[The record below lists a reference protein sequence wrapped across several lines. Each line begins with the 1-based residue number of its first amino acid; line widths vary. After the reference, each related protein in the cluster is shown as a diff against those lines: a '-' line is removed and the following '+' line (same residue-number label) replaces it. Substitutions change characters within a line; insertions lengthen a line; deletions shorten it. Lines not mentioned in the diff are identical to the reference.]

1 VSFSRL
7 PSQLSSYEG
16 VLLLV
21 LHLQANH
28 LRLSECRRL
37 LKDDQADEAD
47 RILEEKTELL
57 QRFQAI
63 LGGIDGTGHGA
74 RSAGIALCEL
84 TGLVDLLELD
94 PRPPRFPM
102 RRRELP
108 KRLDELESLETRFL
122 ALAEEVSTTF
132 ADARWADEFRGS
144 VDMGTKHHHHV
155 VSMKQT
161 H

>member
-1 VSFSRL
+1 M
-7 PSQLSSYEG
+7 
-16 VLLLV
+16 
-21 LHLQANH
+21 
-28 LRLSECRRL
+28 
-37 LKDDQADEAD
+37 
-47 RILEEKTELL
+47 
-57 QRFQAI
+57 
-63 LGGIDGTGHGA
+63 
-74 RSAGIALCEL
+74 
-84 TGLVDLLELD
+84 ELD